1 MRSARP
7 GVFRGDETTPAG
19 WIMQHLRRG
28 GPATRTMLADF
39 TGLSASTVNRAVTSL
54 LDHGLLRDRP
64 DLAPRGRVGRPHVP
78 VEVDTERGFLAG
90 IHLGERET
98 RVVSGDLLGRELH
111 RTTFATPASAF
122 DVFAAIGAALRVHE
136 SQLHGRQPLWAGLA
150 VGGLYDEHR
159 GALDHP
165 RLGWCEAPVDVL
177 FRAIVPTPYT
187 VVPYVEA
194 VAEVEYRRFESAFR
208 RRPESWLYLCA
219 EESISMAW
227 LVDGLARS
235 SVDDIESFC
244 AVLEPGSA
252 DGTDP
257 SPNRAVLLGRAVAL
271 VRDVVNP
278 DVVTVGGEALTG
290 HGPDREDVSD
300 GYRQRSSYNDV
311 PLRFSEP
318 DDDLR
323 SAAALGAASRVMYV
337 DPIGAMQAR

>member
-1 MRSARP
+1 
-7 GVFRGDETTPAG
+7 
-19 WIMQHLRRG
+19 
-28 GPATRTMLADF
+28 MLADF

-235 SVDDIESFC
+235 SADDIESFC
-244 AVLEPGSA
+244 AVLEPGDRKS
-252 DGTDP
+252 
-257 SPNRAVLLGRAVAL
+257 
-271 VRDVVNP
+271 VV
-278 DVVTVGGEALTG
+278 
-290 HGPDREDVSD
+290 
-300 GYRQRSSYNDV
+300 
-311 PLRFSEP
+311 
-318 DDDLR
+318 
-323 SAAALGAASRVMYV
+323 
-337 DPIGAMQAR
+337 